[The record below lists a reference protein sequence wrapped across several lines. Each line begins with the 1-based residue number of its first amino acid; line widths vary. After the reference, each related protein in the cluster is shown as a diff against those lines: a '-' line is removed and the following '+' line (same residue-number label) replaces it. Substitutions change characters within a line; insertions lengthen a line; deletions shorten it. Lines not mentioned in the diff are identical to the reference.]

1 MTRQERISSGK
12 KRVSSIHGVGK
23 IGQPHAE
30 ETQPLITPYT
40 KINSKCI
47 RDLNVRSE
55 TIKILEEKIG
65 SNLLDISSS
74 KFFRYVFEA
83 RKQKQ
88 K

>member
-12 KRVSSIHGVGK
+12 KRVSSIDGVGK

-47 RDLNVRSE
+47 KDLNVRSE
-55 TIKILEEKIG
+55 TIKILEKNTG
-65 SNLLDISSS
+65 RSSLTS
-74 KFFRYVFEA
+74 TIATSV
-83 RKQKQ
+83 
-88 K
+88 